1 MGTVEKRTGY
11 RWLVLMAGCLAIC
24 TIYMNMI
31 AYAPILGEIAKKLNL
46 EMGAATNLMMG
57 FVLSIACVLIWGG
70 VVCDKFGITAAIV
83 LGLLCSTVPTA
94 LIPWLGDSFTAVML
108 ARLVQG
114 ASVGFVFATIGP
126 ILALWFP
133 PEEHGTAS
141 GLLIGSVSLGCAIG
155 VFASPALLTMTGS
168 WEKTVFILGTP
179 GWAAIL
185 LAIFVTRKAPP
196 TMETEQVQ
204 AVASADPESMSYKSA
219 LASPVTWLG
228 SLIVFCNAWA
238 MYCLYNLVP
247 PYLAAN
253 APMGLGLG
261 AAMSGKLSIALTIIG
276 LFATIIGGYFF
287 DKVAKGDSRVAAVV
301 GFLISSCIILILLP
315 IMSNNIVVL
324 VLCLLVSGWGIPFM
338 GPSISA
344 FILTNYP
351 PSIVGRMIGW
361 WFGFGTFGGAAGLY
375 IGGMS
380 IGKSGNFYLAIGMI
394 SVASILG
401 AVLSLFLKTD
411 RQLAVAAA
419 GRGDKTASTLLKPD
433 TNANV

>member
-1 MGTVEKRTGY
+1 MSTVEKRSGY

-24 TIYMNMI
+24 TIYMDMI
-31 AYAPILGEIAKKLNL
+31 AYAPILGEISKKLNV

-70 VVCDKFGITAAIV
+70 VVCDKFGITAAVV

-94 LIPWLGDSFTAVML
+94 LIPWIGDSFSAVML

-155 VFASPALLTMTGS
+155 VFASPAILGMTGS
-168 WEKTVFILGTP
+168 WERTVFILGVP
-179 GWAAIL
+179 GWAAIA
-185 LAIFVTRKAPP
+185 LAILITSKTPP
-196 TMETEQVQ
+196 SHQTGQDQPMTGAAAE
-204 AVASADPESMSYKSA
+204 AMSYKSA

-228 SLIVFCNAWA
+228 SCIVFCNAWA

-261 AAMSGKLSIALTIIG
+261 AATSGKLSIAVTIIG

-301 GFLISSCIILILLP
+301 GFLISACIVLIMLP
-315 IMSNNIVVL
+315 IVSSNIVVL
-324 VLCLLVSGWGIPFM
+324 VLCLLISGWGIPFM

-351 PSIVGRMIGW
+351 PSIAGRMIGW

-375 IGGMS
+375 VGGMT

-401 AVLSLFLKTD
+401 AVLSLFLKTS
-411 RQLAVAAA
+411 RQPAITAVVEEI
-419 GRGDKTASTLLKPD
+419 KQLQPS
-433 TNANV
+433 